1 MTFKKNF
8 KKIYYYKMSLQ
19 RPTTQRVVALSDI
32 HADLEA
38 LVVTLRDCAKVIRKK
53 NFQSHQTDD
62 ELYRQLELPNVN
74 DSAYIPDLGYEWSGN
89 DTIVVI
95 VGDLIDGARE
105 SDSVTKAEGIE
116 LAYYP
121 QVEIKLLLF
130 INAINTQARHLNG
143 GIVKVLGN
151 HDYENFKGNED
162 MVNDYAFTPDR
173 DNECYYQHKDGT
185 WESRK
190 TFFRFGH
197 EGYRLY
203 QETLGMYII
212 FRVNNLLFVHGQ
224 LPTKKF
230 LEREA
235 TLLTFETLHALLR
248 QPYTNEVGEK
258 IKLYDDLISDVLWG
272 REYGDPDERHNE
284 KDAEME
290 ERVKSDISAFCGK
303 VCGDINMTIFVGH
316 CQQHLVHQDKSVRST
331 LAHFCRR
338 NKVAETFDNTEI
350 YTGKPDA
357 KEQHVNKTFGI
368 VTEWEYEPKQNR
380 HIPILVK
387 LDVAV
392 GRGQE
397 YLDDYLALQS
407 GELSELDFFK
417 PRAPTVFEVIGSKMN
432 IVRSTMAN
440 MALHIKRDAY
450 MAYKP
455 SPSIYDAQASRKTK
469 KKKKE

>member
-1 MTFKKNF
+1 
-8 KKIYYYKMSLQ
+8 MSLQ
-19 RPTTQRVVALSDI
+19 RPTTQRVIACSDI

-53 NFQSHQTDD
+53 NFQSHRTDD
-62 ELYRQLELPNVN
+62 DLYQQLELPNVN
-74 DSAYIPDLGYEWSGN
+74 DPSYIPDLGYEWSGD
-89 DTIVVI
+89 DTIFVI

-105 SDSVTKAEGIE
+105 SDSVTKSKGIE

-121 QVEIKLLLF
+121 QVEIKLLRF

-162 MVNDYAFTPDR
+162 MVDDYAFTPDR
-173 DNECYYQHKDGT
+173 DNECYYQHTDGT

-230 LEREA
+230 LDREA
-235 TLLTFETLHALLR
+235 TLLTFETIHGLLR
-248 QPYTNEVGEK
+248 QPYTHEVGEK

-272 REYGDPDERHNE
+272 REYGDPDERPNE
-284 KDAEME
+284 KEEDME
-290 ERVKSDISAFCGK
+290 KRIKSDITAFCGK
-303 VCGDINMTIFVGH
+303 VCDDNMTIFVGH
-316 CQQHLVHQDKSVRST
+316 CQQHLVHQDNSVRST
-331 LAHFCRR
+331 LGHFCRR
-338 NKVAETFDNTEI
+338 NKVTETFDNTEI
-350 YTGKPDA
+350 YTGKPDS

-387 LDVAV
+387 LDVGV

-397 YLDDYLALQS
+397 YLDDYKNLQS
-407 GELSELDFFK
+407 GDVLERDFFR
-417 PRAPTVFEVIGSKMN
+417 PRAPTVCEVIGSKMQ
-432 IVRSTMAN
+432 IIRSTMSN

-455 SPSIYDAQASRKTK
+455 SPSIYDAPASRKTK
-469 KKKKE
+469 KKQKSKTE